1 MAKKVFKKNKKARF
15 FLISREFL
23 APQKKIFKYCLRYWK
38 RRIKR
43 KIKLIKLRFSKRST
57 ALLAVLKDKI
67 KKQAYI
73 LRGKNFY
80 MSFRPFCVA
89 QGIAVFVLT
98 LCILFTA
105 AWFVSPKPRIS
116 QSQIIKT
123 ALTKQ
128 TSPAVVGQTVKW
140 SAVIK
145 KSDITAGANLVQL
158 PKNAQNIKVKSI
170 TKQEA
175 LAIAN
180 YSAETSQFQ
189 FAAEER
195 KQLTK
200 TEPKNFLSKVYRF
213 FLADVHGAAENAVAQ
228 ITESIAESQPEI
240 IETNEA
246 VFVDVSEA
254 LPAEEPEP
262 EVQQPAE
269 SPADNQAGEEP
280 EQPQEQIAE
289 EEPAQSSEPA
299 RNDAAASGGDIE
311 LGEPAESPADNQAG
325 EEPIEEEFVES
336 ESERQEEIDESE
348 QEAISEL
355 PEIPVIEPVSLSN
368 QEIIQLPGELLTETT
383 TPTDQEVVEIEQSE
397 ETEEYVEVDYETPA
411 PEITEQETDKGK
423 LVTISA
429 EEQPDQPPI
438 TNVLAYTTIPEIYKV
453 GQESKIK
460 IKWQNPDCE
469 AVEDPRQ
476 AEACR
481 DNGYAEMEFH
491 AFDLNN
497 NGKLDY
503 VEWTV
508 PHLSEQIFEII
519 FISKAFEMDENQQIV
534 ADIYDLT
541 VAQDNQWATV
551 PNGHYVRAT
560 FEQILDNTKDNTI
573 YAKPTNPGQ
582 PATIEVYPIYED
594 QDGNQ
599 TQGGLVATFESIDHE
614 GMYGILLTNLGTPT
628 DIFDLKIISGDID
641 IDWIVDPSNI
651 AYGAENAFASAST
664 TYVSTAML
672 TSTSFVIAYRDS
684 TGYGTA
690 VVGSISGTT
699 ISYGTPVAF
708 NSAATT
714 YISVAALD
722 STHFVAAYSDVGNS
736 DVGTAIVGEVSG
748 TTISSYGAESVFNTV
763 TNANS
768 ISISVAALDST
779 HFVVL
784 CKSNVPP
791 ATNRG
796 YAIVGVV
803 SGTTI
808 TGYGTQSTFSTGV
821 VTYVSV
827 AALSSTSFVF
837 GFFATYGRSRIGT
850 VDGTTI
856 SYGTEKDM
864 IALDVQA
871 YISFTKL
878 SATSFVVG
886 YTDSNT
892 YGTAAIGSV
901 SGTTI
906 TYGAAYPFNSAA
918 TAYVSVSALDST
930 HFIAGYQDTGNSS
943 YGTALAGTISGTD
956 ITYEDEAAFN
966 SASTAYVSVAAL
978 DTTNFVAGYQDTGNS
993 SYGTGIIG
1001 VYSGGAPANTAPN
1014 APTLVSP
1021 ANGSYTTDT
1030 TPTLSANYSDPDVG
1044 DVGTTNYRISSSS
1057 LADCV
1062 SNTNIVASGTSS
1074 ETADENEDTTW
1085 TNGSS
1090 IGNDATYY
1098 WCAQNNDG
1106 VDTSSWTQMGNFI
1119 LDTAVA
1125 VPTVTSV
1132 GGDTSAPYSISDT
1145 SPEILITLDEAGDCY
1160 ASETDEAYDDMSGDT
1175 NCTGDTTTSITC
1187 QMGTLAES
1195 ASKTIYVAC
1204 QDTAGNK
1211 DTIATNEEITMEID
1225 ATPPVPSN
1233 FSPASASTITD
1244 ATPTITFDT
1253 DETADC
1259 FASTDGDET
1268 YDQMSDD
1275 TDCTV
1280 GTSTSHSCALGDL
1293 GADGAKTVYV
1303 ACQDDTSV
1311 SPNKDTADTN
1321 ETLTY
1326 TLDTTVPILTVTS
1339 VGGDTSAPYSISD
1352 TSPEILI
1359 TLDEAGDCYASETD
1373 EAYDDMSGDTNCT
1386 GDTTT
1391 SITCQMGTLAESAS
1405 KTIYVACQ
1413 DTAGNKDTIATNE
1426 EITMEIDATPPTI
1439 SGFNPAAGGVS
1450 SLPSSV
1456 SFTLNEAGYC
1466 RSSASDLSYSA
1477 MASAD
1482 DCSGGGTTSITCSI
1496 SGSSALSL
1504 SVNISCQD
1512 ILENENTADNNTN
1525 LSYTLSS
1532 GGGGGGTFSWNPFAG
1547 QEQGSEAENI
1557 LDNLDEAVDQIAQQI
1572 TNQINNATEQISNL
1586 AEKAA
1591 DFYKNTI
1598 INNFQEPEQVS
1609 FPPIEETVTPETP
1622 AALQNQWNLI
1632 QQKRFNEISILPL
1645 PDEIKQL
1652 ALDFPSF
1659 QETLE
1664 KVGFTKPEDVEKIRV
1679 AKLSFPGLAE
1689 TLGRVS
1695 AGINPSNFSI
1705 KDKIKMP
1712 TNFIFARVTEDKIDF
1727 KTKVSLASDNDVT
1740 KSITTLQNKPLY
1752 LIVKP
1757 DKPAKKVTGYIVF
1770 KSVSSESALKEFA
1783 AGLSPA
1789 LSASLIDAFTLPQQ
1803 PGQEIK
1809 ATKELV
1815 LNKFEYQDSDKD
1827 GIYTATITS
1836 PAVAGKYE
1844 IKTIID
1850 YISQDYSSAELNMIM
1865 VVDPEGYVYRKISD
1879 NDEARIKGAEVTIYW
1894 LNPETKQFEIWPAK
1908 DFQQENPQTT
1918 DNTGKYSFLVPE
1930 GFYYIE
1936 VKAEGYIP
1944 YKGDIFEV
1952 QEGSGV
1958 HTNIEL
1964 KIANWWQRTFTI
1976 ERVLLGLITILLLAL
1991 LIVLSVIILKRK
2003 TQII

>member
-1225 ATPPVPSN
+1225 ATPP
-1233 FSPASASTITD
+1233 
-1244 ATPTITFDT
+1244 
-1253 DETADC
+1253 
-1259 FASTDGDET
+1259 
-1268 YDQMSDD
+1268 
-1275 TDCTV
+1275 
-1280 GTSTSHSCALGDL
+1280 
-1293 GADGAKTVYV
+1293 
-1303 ACQDDTSV
+1303 
-1311 SPNKDTADTN
+1311 
-1321 ETLTY
+1321 
-1326 TLDTTVPILTVTS
+1326 
-1339 VGGDTSAPYSISD
+1339 
-1352 TSPEILI
+1352 
-1359 TLDEAGDCYASETD
+1359 
-1373 EAYDDMSGDTNCT
+1373 
-1386 GDTTT
+1386 
-1391 SITCQMGTLAESAS
+1391 
-1405 KTIYVACQ
+1405 
-1413 DTAGNKDTIATNE
+1413 
-1426 EITMEIDATPPTI
+1426 TI

>member
-1 MAKKVFKKNKKARF
+1 
-15 FLISREFL
+15 
-23 APQKKIFKYCLRYWK
+23 
-38 RRIKR
+38 
-43 KIKLIKLRFSKRST
+43 
-57 ALLAVLKDKI
+57 
-67 KKQAYI
+67 
-73 LRGKNFY
+73 
-80 MSFRPFCVA
+80 
-89 QGIAVFVLT
+89 
-98 LCILFTA
+98 
-105 AWFVSPKPRIS
+105 
-116 QSQIIKT
+116 
-123 ALTKQ
+123 
-128 TSPAVVGQTVKW
+128 
-140 SAVIK
+140 
-145 KSDITAGANLVQL
+145 
-158 PKNAQNIKVKSI
+158 
-170 TKQEA
+170 
-175 LAIAN
+175 
-180 YSAETSQFQ
+180 
-189 FAAEER
+189 
-195 KQLTK
+195 
-200 TEPKNFLSKVYRF
+200 
-213 FLADVHGAAENAVAQ
+213 
-228 ITESIAESQPEI
+228 
-240 IETNEA
+240 
-246 VFVDVSEA
+246 
-254 LPAEEPEP
+254 
-262 EVQQPAE
+262 
-269 SPADNQAGEEP
+269 
-280 EQPQEQIAE
+280 
-289 EEPAQSSEPA
+289 
-299 RNDAAASGGDIE
+299 
-311 LGEPAESPADNQAG
+311 
-325 EEPIEEEFVES
+325 
-336 ESERQEEIDESE
+336 
-348 QEAISEL
+348 
-355 PEIPVIEPVSLSN
+355 
-368 QEIIQLPGELLTETT
+368 
-383 TPTDQEVVEIEQSE
+383 
-397 ETEEYVEVDYETPA
+397 
-411 PEITEQETDKGK
+411 
-423 LVTISA
+423 
-429 EEQPDQPPI
+429 
-438 TNVLAYTTIPEIYKV
+438 
-453 GQESKIK
+453 
-460 IKWQNPDCE
+460 
-469 AVEDPRQ
+469 
-476 AEACR
+476 
-481 DNGYAEMEFH
+481 
-491 AFDLNN
+491 
-497 NGKLDY
+497 
-503 VEWTV
+503 
-508 PHLSEQIFEII
+508 
-519 FISKAFEMDENQQIV
+519 
-534 ADIYDLT
+534 
-541 VAQDNQWATV
+541 
-551 PNGHYVRAT
+551 
-560 FEQILDNTKDNTI
+560 
-573 YAKPTNPGQ
+573 
-582 PATIEVYPIYED
+582 
-594 QDGNQ
+594 
-599 TQGGLVATFESIDHE
+599 
-614 GMYGILLTNLGTPT
+614 
-628 DIFDLKIISGDID
+628 
-641 IDWIVDPSNI
+641 
-651 AYGAENAFASAST
+651 
-664 TYVSTAML
+664 
-672 TSTSFVIAYRDS
+672 
-684 TGYGTA
+684 
-690 VVGSISGTT
+690 
-699 ISYGTPVAF
+699 
-708 NSAATT
+708 
-714 YISVAALD
+714 
-722 STHFVAAYSDVGNS
+722 
-736 DVGTAIVGEVSG
+736 
-748 TTISSYGAESVFNTV
+748 
-763 TNANS
+763 
-768 ISISVAALDST
+768 
-779 HFVVL
+779 
-784 CKSNVPP
+784 
-791 ATNRG
+791 
-796 YAIVGVV
+796 
-803 SGTTI
+803 
-808 TGYGTQSTFSTGV
+808 
-821 VTYVSV
+821 
-827 AALSSTSFVF
+827 
-837 GFFATYGRSRIGT
+837 
-850 VDGTTI
+850 
-856 SYGTEKDM
+856 
-864 IALDVQA
+864 
-871 YISFTKL
+871 
-878 SATSFVVG
+878 
-886 YTDSNT
+886 
-892 YGTAAIGSV
+892 
-901 SGTTI
+901 
-906 TYGAAYPFNSAA
+906 
-918 TAYVSVSALDST
+918 
-930 HFIAGYQDTGNSS
+930 
-943 YGTALAGTISGTD
+943 
-956 ITYEDEAAFN
+956 
-966 SASTAYVSVAAL
+966 
-978 DTTNFVAGYQDTGNS
+978 
-993 SYGTGIIG
+993 
-1001 VYSGGAPANTAPN
+1001 
-1014 APTLVSP
+1014 
-1021 ANGSYTTDT
+1021 
-1030 TPTLSANYSDPDVG
+1030 
-1044 DVGTTNYRISSSS
+1044 
-1057 LADCV
+1057 
-1062 SNTNIVASGTSS
+1062 
-1074 ETADENEDTTW
+1074 
-1085 TNGSS
+1085 
-1090 IGNDATYY
+1090 
-1098 WCAQNNDG
+1098 
-1106 VDTSSWTQMGNFI
+1106 
-1119 LDTAVA
+1119 
-1125 VPTVTSV
+1125 
-1132 GGDTSAPYSISDT
+1132 
-1145 SPEILITLDEAGDCY
+1145 
-1160 ASETDEAYDDMSGDT
+1160 
-1175 NCTGDTTTSITC
+1175 
-1187 QMGTLAES
+1187 MGTLAES